1 MMDQLPAPDQGS
13 DGRALVTREEHL
25 PVVVDPHDGD
35 DGVAAKPD
43 ARQSGARQENKDD
56 KEVPRPPRARV
67 LLYVLVPLALA
78 IGYGAWAHWAEN
90 ARAQDART
98 QMIDAVPELR
108 TVVAKRDSKPIEL
121 VLPAQTEA
129 FNYANLYARATG
141 FIAERH
147 VDIGSRVRRGDL
159 LVRIAAPDLDQQL
172 VQAAAQLGQVQ
183 ASVLQAHSLVEQA
196 QANTSLAKVTKF
208 RETTLASQ
216 GWETKQNADNST
228 ANASVQVANV
238 DSAKAGVTV
247 AEANFQAQLAQVQ
260 RLQALIAFE
269 RVTAPFDGVIT
280 ARNVDVG
287 DLVSADSAS
296 GSPAFTVQS
305 DDVLRISVQVPQS
318 GAVGLRDGLD
328 ASITVPELPGRT
340 FHGTVARSSVALSPV
355 NRSLTAEVDVPNSA
369 HTLRPGLYVNVT
381 FQIPRATPAVVIPS
395 DALVFNSAGM
405 QVAVVQHDKVHY
417 RKVTIGRDFGQTVEL
432 SNGLDGGETI
442 ALDVP
447 AGLDDGAKIKVQ
459 PHDENN
465 SQGNGANQTAS
476 K

>member
-1 MMDQLPAPDQGS
+1 MDQLPVHDRGA

-25 PVVVDPHDGD
+25 PVVVEPQTGAE
-35 DGVAAKPD
+35 AAPAPD
-43 ARQSGARQENKDD
+43 AGKQD
-56 KEVPRPPRARV
+56 KAKRDVPPPPRARV
-67 LLYVLVPLALA
+67 LIYVLVPLALA
-78 IGYGAWAHWAEN
+78 VAYGAYGHWAES
-90 ARAQDART
+90 ARAQDARNQT
-98 QMIDAVPELR
+98 IDSVPEIR
-108 TVVAKRDSKPIEL
+108 TAQAKRDNKPTEL
-121 VLPAQTEA
+121 VLPAQTQA
-129 FNYANLYARATG
+129 FDYANLYARATG
-141 FIAERH
+141 FIVERH
-147 VDIGSRVRRGDL
+147 VDIGSRVHRGDL

-183 ASVLQAHSLVEQA
+183 AAVLQARSQVEQA

-238 DSAKAGVTV
+238 DSARAGVTV
-247 AEANFQAQLAQVQ
+247 ADANFQAQLAQVQ
-260 RLQALIAFE
+260 RLQALTAFE
-269 RVTAPFDGVIT
+269 RITAPFDGVIT

-296 GSPAFTVQS
+296 GAPAFTVQS

-318 GAVGLRDGLD
+318 GAVGLHDGLD

-340 FHGTVARSSVALSPV
+340 FHGVVARSSVALSPV
-355 NRSLTAEVDVPNSA
+355 NRSLTAEVDVPNPSHA
-369 HTLRPGLYVNVT
+369 LRPGLYVNVT
-381 FQIPRATPAVVIPS
+381 FKIPRATPAVIIPS
-395 DALVFNSAGM
+395 DALVFNSDGM
-405 QVAVVQHDKVHY
+405 QVAVVQDDKLHY
-417 RKVTIGRDFGQTVEL
+417 RKVTIARDFGQTVEL

-442 ALDVP
+442 GLDVP

-459 PHDENN
+459 SPEQDKKR
-465 SQGNGANQTAS
+465 GGGDQTAS

>member
-1 MMDQLPAPDQGS
+1 MMDQLPPRDDHTS
-13 DGRALVTREEHL
+13 DSRALVTREEHL
-25 PVVVDPHDGD
+25 PAIAEPQHDA
-35 DGVAAKPD
+35 DGTPARPAAKPD
-43 ARQSGARQENKDD
+43 DQD
-56 KEVPRPPRARV
+56 KEIPPPPRARV
-67 LLYVLVPLALA
+67 LIYVLVPLALA
-78 IGYGAWAHWAEN
+78 LGYGAYTHWAES
-90 ARAQDART
+90 ARAQDARS
-98 QMIDAVPELR
+98 QMVNAVPELR
-108 TVVAKRDSKPIEL
+108 TTTAKRDSKPVDL
-121 VLPAQTEA
+121 VLPAQTQA
-129 FNYANLYARATG
+129 FDYANLYARATG

-147 VDIGSRVRRGDL
+147 VDIGSRVHRGDL
-159 LVRIAAPDLDQQL
+159 LIRIAAPDLDQQL

-183 ASVLQAHSLVEQA
+183 AAVLQARSLVEQA

-228 ANASVQVANV
+228 ANASVQGANV

-260 RLQALIAFE
+260 RLQALTAFE
-269 RVTAPFDGVIT
+269 RITAPFDGVIT

-287 DLVSADSAS
+287 DLVSADNAS

-318 GAVGLRDGLD
+318 GAVGLHDGLD

-355 NRSLTAEVDVPNSA
+355 NRSLTAEVDVPNPS

-381 FQIPRATPAVVIPS
+381 FQIPRATPAVIIPA
-395 DALVFNSAGM
+395 DALVFNSDGM
-405 QVAVVQHDKVHY
+405 QVAVIQDDKLHY
-417 RKVTIGRDFGQTVEL
+417 KKVTIARDFGQTVEL
-432 SNGLDGGETI
+432 SNGLDGGETVG
-442 ALDVP
+442 LDVP
-447 AGLDDGAKIKVQ
+447 AGLDDGAKITVQ
-459 PHDENN
+459 PPDDGNK
-465 SQGNGANQTAS
+465 QGGRANQTAS

>member
-1 MMDQLPAPDQGS
+1 MMDQLPPRDQAS
-13 DGRALVTREEHL
+13 DSRALVTREEHL
-25 PVVVDPHDGD
+25 PAVAEPHDPAG
-35 DGVAAKPD
+35 ASAKPD
-43 ARQSGARQENKDD
+43 ARPAGADAKQEDQGKR
-56 KEVPRPPRARV
+56 EIPPPPRARV
-67 LLYVLVPLALA
+67 LIYVLVPLALA
-78 IGYGAWAHWAEN
+78 IGYGAYGHWAEG
-90 ARAQDART
+90 ARAQNARSQT
-98 QMIDAVPELR
+98 IDSVPELR
-108 TVVAKRDSKPIEL
+108 TTAAKRDSKPTDL
-121 VLPAQTEA
+121 VLPAQTQA
-129 FNYANLYARATG
+129 FDYANLYARATG

-147 VDIGSRVRRGDL
+147 VDIGSRVHRGDL
-159 LVRIAAPDLDQQL
+159 LIRIAAPDLDQQL

-228 ANASVQVANV
+228 ANASVQGANV

-269 RVTAPFDGVIT
+269 RITAPFDGVVT

-296 GSPAFTVQS
+296 GAPALTVQS

-318 GAVGLRDGLD
+318 GAVGLHDGLD

-340 FHGTVARSSVALSPV
+340 FHGVVARSSVALSPV
-355 NRSLTAEVDVPNSA
+355 NRSLTAEVDVANPTHA
-369 HTLRPGLYVNVT
+369 LRPGLYVNVT
-381 FQIPRATPAVVIPS
+381 FEIPRATPAVIIPS
-395 DALVFNSAGM
+395 DALVFNSDGM
-405 QVAVVQHDKVHY
+405 QVAIVHDDKLHY
-417 RKVTIGRDFGQTVEL
+417 KKITIARDFGQTVEI
-432 SNGLDGGETI
+432 SNGLDGGETVG
-442 ALDVP
+442 LDVP

-459 PHDENN
+459 PPEQDK
-465 SQGNGANQTAS
+465 QGSGANQTAS